1 VLEVKVKGGSWTKRK
16 RLTLGLFFAL
26 VAGFLLCLPLRFVPK
41 INDALSGRPEFMRH
55 VASHVAAALAAQQQ
69 YQVPVV
75 LAGEEKQDCRLVPN
89 ATGFEEQIYIV
100 ITYSESRHSF
110 CMLQYA
116 PAAGL
121 QEAQVITLTEESGR
135 NYGAPFLSPVKVVP
149 VGHVF
154 KALPDF
160 VVSMLDWRTELKQS
174 GGTIPFDSKTDAS
187 SSAPATNVGLNFN
200 LFDIRTEVAKKHER
214 INLVLNLFM
223 AGLLLLTFTAAG
235 ANWTIYRRFRSALV
249 AYGCE
254 LSLREFVR
262 LDLDSFIADA
272 QQRFRTKQ
280 SELQA
285 KARAENVARRE
296 LEELRE
302 KLRVLSALADDE
314 IRRQR
319 IDDCLHGNSAEEIEA
334 LCDELGSHSSIR
346 APEDRL
352 ALLLE
357 SLKQY
362 CGPEGFQEYR
372 TEAHRILEF
381 SGFRAAREFVVQA
394 HTELKRICRDLEKR
408 KAGSETESQ
417 DVA

>member
-160 VVSMLDWRTELKQS
+160 VMSMLDWRSKLKQS

-187 SSAPATNVGLNFN
+187 SSAASTTVGLDFN
-200 LFDIRTEVAKKHER
+200 LFDIRAAVAKKHER
-214 INLVLNLFM
+214 INLILNFFL
-223 AGLLLLTFTAAG
+223 AGLLLLIFAAAG
-235 ANWTIYRRFRSALV
+235 ANWTIYQRYRSALL
-249 AYGCE
+249 AYSCE
-254 LSLREFVR
+254 SSIREFVR

-272 QQRFRTKQ
+272 QQSFRNKQ

-285 KARAENVARRE
+285 QARAESIAHRE

-302 KLRVLSALADDE
+302 RLQVLSAMVGDE
-314 IRRQR
+314 SQRQR
-319 IDDCLHGNSAEEIEA
+319 IEDCLDRNSAEAMEA
-334 LCDELGSHSSIR
+334 LCDELGSHSNIR
-346 APEDRL
+346 TPEDRL

-357 SLKQY
+357 SLKEY
-362 CGPEGFQEYR
+362 CDPQRFQEHR
-372 TEAHRILEF
+372 TEAQRILE
-381 SGFRAAREFVVQA
+381 SNGFRAAREFVVQA
-394 HTELKRICRDLEKR
+394 HTDLKRTYRDLEER
-408 KAGSETESQ
+408 KAGNATESPN
-417 DVA
+417 VA